1 MDHRSDK
8 RHTINITADLQ
19 CDGAA
24 YQARVSD
31 ISTGGAKVELKGSTI
46 LKNSI
51 VMIDLP
57 FLKEL
62 EASVAWSHGKNL
74 GLKFQDSQ
82 NRLDDFLYN
91 LAIYGTAN

>member
-1 MDHRSDK
+1 MDHRSGK

-19 CDGAA
+19 YDGNAH
-24 YQARVSD
+24 QAHVSD
-31 ISTGGAKVELKGSTI
+31 ISTGGAKVELKGPTI
-46 LKNSI
+46 LTNSI

-62 EASVAWSHGKNL
+62 EASVAWAHGKSL
-74 GLKFQDSQ
+74 GLKFQDNQ

-91 LAIYGTAN
+91 LAIYGSVT